1 MPTPGTVPP
10 GRNGLTRVDIGLVLT
25 ILVWGV
31 NYAVIKGALAEL
43 HPLAFNAVRFVLATL
58 TLALLVRGRGPAPR
72 IPRPDLVRLALLGV
86 LGNTIYQ
93 MIFISGIAHTTAAN
107 ASLIM
112 ASCPM
117 IVAVLGTALRRDR
130 LPAPAWAGV
139 GLAVAGLALLLVSG
153 RGSELVSG
161 KLSGDLLVLAAAAT
175 WSVYTVLASGVMARV
190 PALTATLVTFL
201 AGTPVLVAV
210 AIPSLLTQDWGA
222 VGVRGWL
229 GAAFSGVFAIGISY
243 VLWNAGLA
251 VLGGARTAV
260 YQNFTPV
267 VAAAFAW
274 LTLGERWTPGQ
285 FAGAAAVLS
294 GIALTRLR
302 PTDSSAALAPG
313 TGAELHPPD
322 AT

>member
-1 MPTPGTVPP
+1 MGLPA

-31 NYAVIKGALAEL
+31 NYAVIKAALAEL
-43 HPLAFNAVRFVLATL
+43 QPLVFNAIRFSLATL
-58 TLALLVRGRGPAPR
+58 TLALLVRGRGPTPR
-72 IPRPDLVRLALLGV
+72 ISRPDLVRLALLGV

-93 MIFISGIAHTTAAN
+93 MIFILGIARTTAAN

-112 ASCPM
+112 ASCPVM
-117 IVAVLGTALRRDR
+117 VAVLGTALGRDR

-139 GLAVAGLALLLVSG
+139 GLAVAGLTLLLASG
-153 RGSELVSG
+153 REGGLASG
-161 KLSGDLLVLAAAAT
+161 NLTGDLLILAAGVA
-175 WSVYTVLASGVMARV
+175 WSAYTVLASAVMARV
-190 PALTATLVTFL
+190 PALTATFVTFL
-201 AGTPVLVAV
+201 SGTPVLVAV
-210 AIPSLLTQDWGA
+210 AVPSLLAQDWGA
-222 VGVRGWL
+222 VGARGWF
-229 GAAFSGVFAIGISY
+229 GAAFSGVFALGISY

-251 VLGGARTAV
+251 ALGGARTAV

-285 FAGAAAVLS
+285 FVGAAAVLS

-302 PTDSSAALAPG
+302 PPPQPAALRPG
-313 TGAELHPPD
+313 ACPGPQPPT
-322 AT
+322 AA